1 MWTIQRTHWCGEL
14 RPKHVGAEV
23 ALNGWVHRRR
33 DLGDLIFIDLRDRT
47 GLIQLVFDPSISEEA
62 HAAAKEVRSEYVLAV
77 RGKVVART
85 PETVNPNLATGEVEV
100 QVHAVEVVNAAK
112 TPPFVLDD
120 RAEVDESVRLK
131 YRYLDLRRPV
141 LQRTLM
147 LRHRAAKAFRDFLDA
162 QGFVEIETPML
173 TRSTPEGARDYLVPS
188 RVHPG
193 QFYALPQSPQLFKQ
207 LLMVAGF
214 ERYYQ
219 IVRCFR
225 DEDLRADRQPEF
237 TQVDIETS
245 FLRAEQIQELVE
257 ALIAYVWKET
267 IGVDVPRPFPRLSY
281 QEAMDR
287 YGTDKPDIRFG
298 LELKDVSDIA
308 AACPFQVF
316 RRAVEAGGRVQ
327 ALNAKGCA
335 GFSRKEIAAYEE
347 EAKRHG
353 AKGLAYLARTAE
365 GWKGPIAKF
374 FTEGELA
381 ALAERLEAE
390 PGDLLFFCADQAEVV
405 AAVLGN
411 LRLKL
416 GRERGLIPDNA
427 FAFLW
432 VVDFPLLTYDEEEGR
447 FVANHHPF
455 TMPREEDIP
464 LFDTDPARIRAQAYD
479 LVCNGYEIAGGS
491 IRIHRRD
498 VQEKMFRALG
508 FTEEQAREKFGFLL
522 EAFEYGTPPHGGI
535 AFGFD
540 RVVMLLAGRSNLR
553 ETIAFPKTTSAAD
566 LMVGAPSE
574 VDPKQ
579 LEELRIAVVDEARAA
594 R

>member
-1 MWTIQRTHWCGEL
+1 MWTIQRSHWCGEL
-14 RPKHVGAEV
+14 RSTHVGTEV

-47 GLIQLVFDPSISEEA
+47 GLVQLVFDPSISKEA

-77 RGKVVART
+77 RGQVVART

-100 QVHAVEVVNAAK
+100 QVHAVEVVNTAK

-120 RAEVDESVRLK
+120 RVEVDESVRLK

-141 LQRTLM
+141 LQQTLM

-162 QGFVEIETPML
+162 RGFVEIETPML

-214 ERYYQ
+214 ERYFQ

-257 ALIAYVWKET
+257 ELTAYVWKET

-281 QEAMDR
+281 QEALDR

-308 AACPFQVF
+308 AACQFQVF

-390 PGDLLFFCADQAEVV
+390 VGDLLFFCADQADVV

-416 GRERGLIPDNA
+416 GRERGLIPDNT

-432 VVDFPLLTYDEEEGR
+432 VTDFPLLTYDEEEGR

-455 TMPREEDIP
+455 TMPREDDIP

-508 FTEEQAREKFGFLL
+508 FTEE
-522 EAFEYGTPPHGGI
+522 
-535 AFGFD
+535 
-540 RVVMLLAGRSNLR
+540 
-553 ETIAFPKTTSAAD
+553 
-566 LMVGAPSE
+566 
-574 VDPKQ
+574 
-579 LEELRIAVVDEARAA
+579 
-594 R
+594 

>member
-1 MWTIQRTHWCGEL
+1 MWTIQRSHWCGEL
-14 RPKHVGAEV
+14 RSTHVGTEV

-47 GLIQLVFDPSISEEA
+47 GLVQLVFDPSISKEA

-77 RGKVVART
+77 RGQVVART

-100 QVHAVEVVNAAK
+100 QVHAVEVVNTAK

-120 RAEVDESVRLK
+120 RVEVDESVRLK

-141 LQRTLM
+141 LQQTLM

-162 QGFVEIETPML
+162 RGFVEIETPML

-214 ERYYQ
+214 ERYFQ

-257 ALIAYVWKET
+257 ELTAYVWKET

-281 QEAMDR
+281 QEALDR

-308 AACPFQVF
+308 AACQFQVF

-381 ALAERLEAE
+381 ALAERLEAKV
-390 PGDLLFFCADQAEVV
+390 GDLLFFCADQADVV

-416 GRERGLIPDNA
+416 GRERGLIPDNT

-432 VVDFPLLTYDEEEGR
+432 VTDFPLLTYDEEEGR

-455 TMPREEDIP
+455 TMPREDDIP

-498 VQEKMFRALG
+498 VQERMFRALG

-566 LMVGAPSE
+566 LMVGAPSP
-574 VDPKQ
+574 VDPRQ
-579 LEELRIAVVDEARAA
+579 LDELRIAVIDEARAT

>member
-1 MWTIQRTHWCGEL
+1 MWTIQRSHWCGEL
-14 RPKHVGAEV
+14 RPTHVGTEV

-47 GLIQLVFDPSISEEA
+47 GLVQLVFDPSISKEA
-62 HAAAKEVRSEYVLAV
+62 HAAAKEARSEYVLAV
-77 RGKVVART
+77 RGQVVART

-120 RAEVDESVRLK
+120 RVEVDESVRLK

-141 LQRTLM
+141 LQQTLM

-162 QGFVEIETPML
+162 RGFVEIETPML

-214 ERYYQ
+214 ERYFQ

-257 ALIAYVWKET
+257 ELTAYVWKET

-281 QEAMDR
+281 QEALDR

-308 AACPFQVF
+308 AACQFQVF

-327 ALNAKGCA
+327 SLNAKGCA

-390 PGDLLFFCADQAEVV
+390 VGDLLFFCADQADVV

-416 GRERGLIPDNA
+416 GRERGLIPDNT

-432 VVDFPLLTYDEEEGR
+432 VTDFPLLTYDEEEGR

-455 TMPREEDIP
+455 TMPREDDIP

-566 LMVGAPSE
+566 LMVGAPSP
-574 VDPKQ
+574 VDPRQ
-579 LEELRIAVVDEARAA
+579 LDELRIAVVDEARAT

>member
-1 MWTIQRTHWCGEL
+1 MWTIQRSHWCGEL
-14 RPKHVGAEV
+14 RSTHVGTEV

-47 GLIQLVFDPSISEEA
+47 GLVQLVFDPSISKEA

-77 RGKVVART
+77 RGQVVART

-100 QVHAVEVVNAAK
+100 QVHAVEVVNTAK

-120 RAEVDESVRLK
+120 RVEVDESVRLK

-141 LQRTLM
+141 LQQTLM

-162 QGFVEIETPML
+162 RGFVEIETPML

-214 ERYYQ
+214 ERYFQ

-257 ALIAYVWKET
+257 ELTAYVWKET

-281 QEAMDR
+281 QEALDR

-308 AACPFQVF
+308 AACQFQVF

-381 ALAERLEAE
+381 ALAERLEAKV
-390 PGDLLFFCADQAEVV
+390 GDLLFFCADQADVV

-416 GRERGLIPDNA
+416 GRERGLIPDNT

-432 VVDFPLLTYDEEEGR
+432 VTDFPLLTYDEEEGR

-455 TMPREEDIP
+455 TMPREDDIP

-566 LMVGAPSE
+566 LMVGAPSP
-574 VDPKQ
+574 VDPRQ
-579 LEELRIAVVDEARAA
+579 LDELRIAVIDEARAT